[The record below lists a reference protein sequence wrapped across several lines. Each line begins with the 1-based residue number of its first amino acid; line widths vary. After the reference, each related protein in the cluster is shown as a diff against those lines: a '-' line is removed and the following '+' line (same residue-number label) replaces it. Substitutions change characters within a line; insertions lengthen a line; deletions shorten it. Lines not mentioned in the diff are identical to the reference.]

1 MLITSCVSF
10 TFFLQRQFFLNLN
23 KIAISWCFHWISAFQ
38 YLLSRVVIF
47 SLWWPNKRP
56 QSHLKLSG
64 PVRLY
69 AASSD
74 VEIRRKKK
82 PASWGHQN
90 LLVILEIF
98 RSSWKRFFVVILHNS
113 RGHGNTA
120 NEVIA
125 AWAGWL
131 VRGKRWHSCMP
142 QGIAAQANVGITI
155 VCTLAYWLSSGAS
168 CFCPMC
174 LLSSQPGGDL
184 HFTLGSLCT
193 ACVTYGRWVKN
204 MMTCFQRRI
213 FYSLTHVKSASWSNV
228 ILLSFCCD
236 SRPGCGTS
244 GSVGTI
250 THFRFI

>member
-1 MLITSCVSF
+1 MF
-10 TFFLQRQFFLNLN
+10 PLNIS
-23 KIAISWCFHWISAFQ
+23 IAIFVVKNGLYFLFDDQTKGPSLTWS
-38 YLLSRVVIF
+38 YLVLWGCTSRQVT
-47 SLWWPNKRP
+47 WN
-56 QSHLKLSG
+56 
-64 PVRLY
+64 Y
-69 AASSD
+69 
-74 VEIRRKKK
+74 EKKTT
-82 PASWGHQN
+82 SWGHQN

-98 RSSWKRFFVVILHNS
+98 RSSWKRFFDVILHNS

-142 QGIAAQANVGITI
+142 QSIAAQANVGITI

-204 MMTCFQRRI
+204 MTCFQRRI
-213 FYSLTHVKSASWSNV
+213 FSSLTHV
-228 ILLSFCCD
+228 
-236 SRPGCGTS
+236 
-244 GSVGTI
+244 
-250 THFRFI
+250 